1 MEVVYKSRTYKSWHD
16 SFMYIYVRVRFLP
29 LYSSTGFNKKGFN
42 MSNLSLEVTL
52 RGGDKKVFPLSFRAS
67 EYHQADSWHEFLIPC
82 TDHLGEVHL
91 EMFTGDYAA
100 WETISYH
107 YLEGS
112 TTTGDVEAED
122 FEEDKGYKYAWQM
135 LLDGKPATYA
145 EVDQSLNCDYWLKIS
160 SSNQEDKNFIP
171 LHKEGGELDISDAI
185 YQAAE
190 VDSENGT
197 EEDGTHY
204 GQVLEAIE
212 PILKRQVDFVKA
224 TIDGI
229 NYEFSLSRC
238 AE

>member
-1 MEVVYKSRTYKSWHD
+1 
-16 SFMYIYVRVRFLP
+16 
-29 LYSSTGFNKKGFN
+29 

-82 TDHLGEVHL
+82 ADHLGEIHL

-107 YLEGS
+107 YLEGL

-145 EVDQSLNCDYWLKIS
+145 EVDQSLNCDFWLQIS
-160 SSNQEDKNFIP
+160 SSNQEGENFIP
-171 LHKEGGELDISDAI
+171 LHKENGELDISDAI
-185 YQAAE
+185 YQAAD
-190 VDSENGT
+190 VDAANGT

-204 GQVLEAIE
+204 GKVLEAIE
-212 PILKRQVDFVKA
+212 PILKRQVEFVKT

>member
-1 MEVVYKSRTYKSWHD
+1 
-16 SFMYIYVRVRFLP
+16 
-29 LYSSTGFNKKGFN
+29 

-82 TDHLGEVHL
+82 ADHLGEIHL

-145 EVDQSLNCDYWLKIS
+145 EVDQSLNCDFWLLIKS
-160 SSNQEDKNFIP
+160 SRQTEGDWTSIP
-171 LHKEGGELDISDAI
+171 LYKTENGLDISDGI
-185 YQAAE
+185 YECAD
-190 VDSENGT
+190 VDYENGT

-204 GQVLEAIE
+204 GKVLEAIE
-212 PILKRQVDFVKA
+212 PILKRQVEFVKA

-229 NYEFSLSRC
+229 NYTFELSRC
-238 AE
+238 NEVSA

>member
-1 MEVVYKSRTYKSWHD
+1 
-16 SFMYIYVRVRFLP
+16 MYIYVRVRFLP

-67 EYHQADSWHEFLIPC
+67 EYHQAGSWHEYLMPC
-82 TDHLGEVHL
+82 MDRIAEVHL

-100 WETISYH
+100 WETVSYH
-107 YLEGS
+107 YGEGVA
-112 TTTGDVEAED
+112 TKGEVEAED
-122 FEEDKGYKYAWQM
+122 FEEDKGYQYAWQM
-135 LLDGKPATYA
+135 LLDGKPASYA
-145 EVDQSLNCDYWLKIS
+145 EVDQSLNCDFWLLIKS
-160 SSNQEDKNFIP
+160 SRQTEGDWTSIP
-171 LHKEGGELDISDAI
+171 LHKTENGLDISDGI
-185 YQAAE
+185 YEAVE

>member
-1 MEVVYKSRTYKSWHD
+1 
-16 SFMYIYVRVRFLP
+16 
-29 LYSSTGFNKKGFN
+29 
-42 MSNLSLEVTL
+42 MSNLSLQVTL
-52 RGGDKKVFPLSFRAS
+52 RNGEQKVFPLSFRAS
-67 EYHQADSWHEFLIPC
+67 EYHQAGSWHEFLMPC
-82 TDHLGEVHL
+82 MDHLGEVHL

-100 WETISYH
+100 WETVSYH
-107 YLEGS
+107 YGEGA
-112 TTTGDVEAED
+112 TTKGEVEAED

-145 EVDQSLNCDYWLKIS
+145 EVDQSLNCDFWLKIS
-160 SSNQEDKNFIP
+160 SSNQEGKNFIP

-185 YQAAE
+185 YQAAD
-190 VDSENGT
+190 VDYKNGT

-212 PILKRQVDFVKA
+212 PILKRQVGFVKT

-238 AE
+238 DE

>member
-1 MEVVYKSRTYKSWHD
+1 
-16 SFMYIYVRVRFLP
+16 
-29 LYSSTGFNKKGFN
+29 

-82 TDHLGEVHL
+82 ADHLGEIHL

-122 FEEDKGYKYAWQM
+122 FEADKGYKYAWQM

-145 EVDQSLNCDYWLKIS
+145 EVDQFLNSDFWLVNTSTASEGKGCTPLDKGLWSVDEEGNYCLDKS
-160 SSNQEDKNFIP
+160 SP
-171 LHKEGGELDISDAI
+171 RLELADAI
-185 YQAAE
+185 YDIAD
-190 VDSENGT
+190 VG
-197 EEDGTHY
+197 EDHY
-204 GQVLEAIE
+204 AKVLDLIE
-212 PILKRQVDFVKA
+212 PILNRETEYLKFTV
-224 TIDGI
+224 DGI
-229 NYEFSLSRC
+229 TYTFELSRC
-238 AE
+238 AEVSA

>member
-1 MEVVYKSRTYKSWHD
+1 
-16 SFMYIYVRVRFLP
+16 
-29 LYSSTGFNKKGFN
+29 

-82 TDHLGEVHL
+82 ADHLGEIHL

-122 FEEDKGYKYAWQM
+122 FEEDKGYQYAWQM

-145 EVDQSLNCDYWLKIS
+145 EVDQSLNCDYWLQIS
-160 SSNQEDKNFIP
+160 SSNQEGENFIP
-171 LHKEGGELDISDAI
+171 LHKENGKLDISDAI
-185 YQAAE
+185 YQAAD
-190 VDSENGT
+190 VDVENGT

-204 GQVLEAIE
+204 GKVLEAIE
-212 PILKRQVDFVKA
+212 PILKRQVEFVKT

-229 NYEFSLSRC
+229 KYEFSLSRC

>member
-1 MEVVYKSRTYKSWHD
+1 
-16 SFMYIYVRVRFLP
+16 
-29 LYSSTGFNKKGFN
+29 

-52 RGGDKKVFPLSFRAS
+52 RSGDKKVFPLSFRAS
-67 EYHQADSWHEFLIPC
+67 EYHQRDSWHEFLIPC
-82 TDHLGEVHL
+82 TDHLGEIHL

-107 YLEGS
+107 YLEGLAS
-112 TTTGDVEAED
+112 SGDVEAED

-145 EVDQSLNCDYWLKIS
+145 EVDQSLNCDFWLRIIS
-160 SSNQEDKNFIP
+160 TRQADEDWTSIP
-171 LHKEGGELDISDAI
+171 LYKTENGLEISDGI
-185 YQAAE
+185 YEAAE
-190 VDSENGT
+190 VDQENGT

-212 PILKRQVDFVKA
+212 PILKRQVEFVKT

-229 NYEFSLSRC
+229 DYEFSLSRC
-238 AE
+238 A